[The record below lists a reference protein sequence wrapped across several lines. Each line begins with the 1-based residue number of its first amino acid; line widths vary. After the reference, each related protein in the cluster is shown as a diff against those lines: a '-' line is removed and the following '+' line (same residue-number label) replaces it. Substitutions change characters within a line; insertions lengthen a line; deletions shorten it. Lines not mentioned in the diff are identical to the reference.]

1 MQWPL
6 GMPLGG
12 GAGLPKQTQA
22 ASNQVKDGVVWVYS
36 YYTWKGQV
44 HNTYYDQLTC
54 NSLILQ
60 SHGLVRT
67 F

>member
-1 MQWPL
+1 MQW
-6 GMPLGG
+6 PLGG
-12 GAGLPKQTQA
+12 GAGLPKQTQQ

-36 YYTWKGQV
+36 YTWKGQLQ
-44 HNTYYDQLTC
+44 NTYYDQLTC
-54 NSLILQ
+54 NSLIFQ